1 MEVHGVDM
9 TREAYRISTP
19 INGVDVMGFVPEGLV
34 MEMLGI
40 NRRPGHGEVYAWLEK
55 HFASVEGALNKRY
68 SGAEPKRPFDRITL
82 AEEA

>member
-1 MEVHGVDM
+1 MEVHGIDM

-19 INGVDVMGFVPEGLV
+19 VNGVEVAEFVPEGLV
-34 MEMLGI
+34 MEMLGL

-55 HFASVEGALNKRY
+55 HFVAVEAALNKRH
-68 SGAEPKRPFDRITL
+68 SGDEPKRPFDRITL